1 MASSLHPQLPGIHTE
16 DQRKSKYKRILLKLS
31 GEAQGKTYK
40 LADGSTLVAGFDTE
54 KMRQEAKEIKSVI
67 EDLEIELVIVIGGGN
82 IFRGKDAVG
91 INKNTADYMGMLAT
105 VQNAMAFEH
114 ILNSEGV
121 EAVMNSSLR
130 IEEVAEPYL
139 FKKASRRLQ
148 KGQVVIC
155 AGGLGEPG
163 FTTDTAAAQRAM
175 NLGCEAILMAK
186 QGTDGIYTGDP
197 KTNPD
202 AIKMTEMT
210 HLEVILKDLK
220 VMDATAA
227 THAKEHAIEI
237 VVYEGNQPGM
247 LAKVLCH
254 PEIHGTLVRTA
265 A

>member
-1 MASSLHPQLPGIHTE
+1 MASSSHPQLPGIHVE
-16 DQRKSKYKRILLKLS
+16 YQRKSKYKRILLKLS
-31 GEAQGKTYK
+31 GEAQGKTYN

-175 NLGCEAILMAK
+175 HRWYLYRRP
-186 QGTDGIYTGDP
+186 Q
-197 KTNPD
+197 
-202 AIKMTEMT
+202 
-210 HLEVILKDLK
+210 
-220 VMDATAA
+220 
-227 THAKEHAIEI
+227 
-237 VVYEGNQPGM
+237 NQPR
-247 LAKVLCH
+247 CH
-254 PEIHGTLVRTA
+254 QND
-265 A
+265 

>member
-1 MASSLHPQLPGIHTE
+1 MASSSHPQLPGIHVE
-16 DQRKSKYKRILLKLS
+16 YQRKSKYKRILLKLS
-31 GEAQGKTYK
+31 GEAQGKTYN

-67 EDLEIELVIVIGGGN
+67 EDLEIEMVIVIGGGN

-148 KGQVVIC
+148 KGQVVI
-155 AGGLGEPG
+155 
-163 FTTDTAAAQRAM
+163 
-175 NLGCEAILMAK
+175 
-186 QGTDGIYTGDP
+186 
-197 KTNPD
+197 
-202 AIKMTEMT
+202 
-210 HLEVILKDLK
+210 
-220 VMDATAA
+220 
-227 THAKEHAIEI
+227 
-237 VVYEGNQPGM
+237 
-247 LAKVLCH
+247 
-254 PEIHGTLVRTA
+254 
-265 A
+265 